1 MNLPNRLV
9 VAAKKLRMKKILL
22 FLTLFV
28 GISYI
33 CAAQPPREKIKALKI
48 AYITKELN
56 LTSAEAEK
64 FWPVYNEYFAEIEKV
79 IKESEPD
86 ELKREEKILNIR
98 KKYKSEFKKVL
109 NDDTRVNRVFVIDRN
124 FKEVLRK
131 EMEER
136 RKGKPKAA
144 RFQQGN

>member
-1 MNLPNRLV
+1 
-9 VAAKKLRMKKILL
+9 MKHILL
-22 FLTLFV
+22 IVTLFFSSFSV
-28 GISYI
+28 LH
-33 CAAQPPREKIKALKI
+33 AQDDGKDKREKIQALKI
-48 AYITKELN
+48 AFITQKLEL
-56 LTSAEAEK
+56 TTDEAQK

-79 IKESEPD
+79 VKGNESD
-86 ELKREEKILNIR
+86 ELKKEETILNIR

-109 NDDTRVNRVFVIDRN
+109 SDDARLNKVFAIDKN

-136 RKGKPKAA
+136 RKNKPKPA